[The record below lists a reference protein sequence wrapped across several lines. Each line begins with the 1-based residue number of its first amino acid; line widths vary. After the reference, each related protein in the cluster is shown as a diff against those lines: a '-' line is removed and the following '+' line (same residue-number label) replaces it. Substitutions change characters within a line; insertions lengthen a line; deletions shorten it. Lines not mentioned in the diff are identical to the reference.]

1 MPEIRKDPVFGRW
14 VIIASERSLRPNQF
28 RETGGGK
35 AGHCPFCPGYEAET
49 PPSIYTLPAKKEA
62 SGPGDTMPHGVPG
75 SSKAGR
81 GKASDWRL
89 RVVRNKYPALEPEGD
104 TINRVEGIYDLM
116 DGTGFHEVVIE
127 TPRHSQQLEEMPV
140 PRIADLLKTY
150 ILRVKAIKK
159 DRRIKYVM
167 VFKNHGASA
176 GASISHPHSQIIA
189 MPMAP
194 IRVVQEITGAGDY
207 RRDRGSCVF
216 CDIVKAEVAG
226 KKRVVGESGDFLA
239 VAPYASRFSF
249 EIWILPKKHL
259 SHFENADLALM
270 PGLAGVLKG
279 VLGKLKRSLSGPA
292 YNLIV
297 HTMPVQDPET
307 KHYHW
312 HIEIMPK
319 MSMVAG
325 FEWGTGFYINTVSPE
340 DAAAILNAGKK
351 YKF

>member
-14 VIIASERSLRPNQF
+14 VIIASDRSLRPNQF
-28 RETGGGK
+28 REGGK
-35 AGHCPFCPGYEAET
+35 GAHYCPFCPGHEAET
-49 PPSIYTLPAKKEA
+49 PPSIYTLP
-62 SGPGDTMPHGVPG
+62 
-75 SSKAGR
+75 
-81 GKASDWRL
+81 GKRKGAARKGGAAPWRL

-127 TPRHSQQLEEMPV
+127 TPRHSLQLEEMPV
-140 PRIADLLKTY
+140 PGITDLLRTY
-150 ILRVKAIKK
+150 ILRAKEIKK

-176 GASISHPHSQIIA
+176 GASLSHSHSQIIA

-194 IRVVQEITGAGDY
+194 IRVVQEINGSEDY
-207 RRDRGSCVF
+207 RREHGSCVF
-216 CDIVKAEVAG
+216 CDILKEETACR
-226 KKRVVGESGDFLA
+226 KRVVGESRDFLA

-249 EIWILPKKHL
+249 EIWILPKRHR
-259 SHFENADLALM
+259 SHFENADPALM
-270 PGLAGVLKG
+270 PGLAVVLKG

-297 HTMPVQDPET
+297 HTMPVQDPEVP
-307 KHYHW
+307 HYHW
-312 HIEIMPK
+312 HFEIMPK

-325 FEWGTGFYINTVSPE
+325 FEWGTGFYINTMPPE
-340 DAAAILNAGKK
+340 DAAGILNAGKK
-351 YKF
+351 YKW